1 MHQPSQ
7 PRRVCLKASR
17 FLKRFNSLL
26 PATACDPFSY
36 AYKNNLSQGRNMLCV
51 FFALVLCW
59 HFNMFLVLVFI
70 HTGAGKK
77 WLKKR
82 TVCIR
87 ICEATFFSCV
97 LLLCQCHC
105 TDLVCPTTDSEGQL
119 PEKKSFAIPQKTYP
133 TILCLQVQTF
143 NVAP

>member
-77 WLKKR
+77 WLKKELFAFEFVR
-82 TVCIR
+82 R
-87 ICEATFFSCV
+87 LFFLRPLAMPMPLHRSRLPYNWLRRATPRKKK
-97 LLLCQCHC
+97 LC
-105 TDLVCPTTDSEGQL
+105 
-119 PEKKSFAIPQKTYP
+119 IPQKTYP